1 MTDRTVSVIR
11 THDDRRIPVAGMY
24 TIDSA
29 HTTVEFIGRHLM
41 ITKVRGRF
49 PDVTGQIMIA
59 EDPERSRVEADV
71 TVASLNT
78 GNADRDAHL
87 RSRDFFDADRYPTI
101 TFRSTEVRARSDDS
115 WEVVGDL
122 TVRGVTRAVTLQVDF
137 DGANASPLGD
147 QRVAFSAAADV
158 DREDWGLTWN
168 QTLETGGFLV
178 GKKARI
184 ELNVQAVAT
193 TDVAVAS

>member
-1 MTDRTVSVIR
+1 MTDRNVSVIR

-49 PDVTGQIMIA
+49 PDVTGEITIA
-59 EDPERSRVEADV
+59 EDPERSHVEVDI

-87 RSRDFFDADRYPTI
+87 RSPDFFDADRYPTI
-101 TFRSTEVRARSDDS
+101 TFRSTEVRARSEDA

-122 TVRGVTRAVTLQVDF
+122 TVRGTTRAVTLQVDF
-137 DGANASPLGD
+137 DGANVSPMGD
-147 QRVAFSAAADV
+147 QRIAFSAAADV

-168 QTLETGGFLV
+168 QTLETGGLLV

-184 ELNVQAVAT
+184 ELSVQAVAM
-193 TDVAVAS
+193 TDAAAA